1 MMRQDGLLGRQSVL
15 PEAARQPAHAAQ
27 RRHGPQH
34 CRAQRAMPSQPV
46 NSSVDPAAL
55 QQQLRQQAQDLSS
68 QPSPS
73 QSSPI
78 DGRRAESII
87 ERTAAHGSMSEAEVI
102 SRLQVTTSTIFDP
115 HPLSQRIA

>member
-15 PEAARQPAHAAQ
+15 PEAARQPHHAAQ
-27 RRHGPQH
+27 RMHSPQL
-34 CRAQRAMPSQPV
+34 CRAQRATPSQSV
-46 NSSVDPAAL
+46 NSSMDPAAL

-68 QPSPS
+68 LSSPS

-102 SRLQVTTSTIFDP
+102 SRLQVTASTTFP
-115 HPLSQRIA
+115 PLLLSQRVV